1 MLAHGGGKVVSVY
14 TFYSDNPS
22 LNPAEDNCYYCK
34 MLFEKKENK
43 QKKRPGLAHFLKK
56 EINSFAWN

>member
-22 LNPAEDNCYYCK
+22 LNPAEDNCYYSK

-43 QKKRPGLAHFLKK
+43 QKKRPGLAY
-56 EINSFAWN
+56 